1 MIKVADLDE
10 LKPGAIKRITSQGE
24 AMLLCNVDGQYY
36 AISDMCSHEDFSL
49 SYGCLKGFDIE
60 CSLHGARFDVRTGE
74 PTMEPGETAIKT
86 FPIVL
91 EGRSVLV
98 DR

>member
-1 MIKVADLDE
+1 MIKAADIDE
-10 LKPGAIKRITSQGE
+10 IKPGAIKRITTEGE
-24 AMLLCNVDGQYY
+24 AILLCNVDGKYY
-36 AISDMCSHEDFSL
+36 AVADMCSHEDFSL

-74 PTMEPGETAIKT
+74 PTMDPGELAIKT
-86 FPIVL
+86 FPIVF
-91 EGRSVLV
+91 EARSILI